1 MTRLNSILRGVNLVL
16 LVLLLIT
23 AFLLVTERYSAR
35 KLYGYIGRLQD
46 ESIKLNLEYTK
57 LQVEYGTYS
66 SKLNLQSYALKN
78 VGLIVADKQH
88 VMELKQNV
96 SK

>member
-1 MTRLNSILRGVNLVL
+1 MAKLNIVLRGVNLVL

-23 AFLLVTERYSAR
+23 AFLLISERYSAR
-35 KLYGYIGRLQD
+35 KLYGEIGKLQD
-46 ESIKLNLEYTK
+46 ESRRLNLEYTQ
-57 LQVEYGTYS
+57 LQIEYGTYS
-66 SKLNLQSYALKN
+66 SKLNLQAYALKD